1 METTNK
7 RSYTYVCSCMSFA
20 KKQIVEASARVG
32 THDDKKIKN
41 KSSLGMPPLLSTS
54 YFIHNVF

>member
-7 RSYTYVCSCMSFA
+7 RSYMFFMYEFA

-32 THDDKKIKN
+32 THDDKKIKI
-41 KSSLGMPPLLSTS
+41 SLA
-54 YFIHNVF
+54 

>member
-1 METTNK
+1 
-7 RSYTYVCSCMSFA
+7 MSFA

-54 YFIHNVF
+54 YFIHNVFSKHFTIEK